1 MKNWLTRMVVLM
13 AMKMNDNYQLSIQEK
28 RKAIKILATIEL
40 AKDDFWYFCKAMD
53 NSFFNDT
60 KHYLKD
66 LAYQLNDFHK
76 TKPEIC
82 DTLIINMPPRAGK
95 TYILELYE
103 VWCKCKNPKSKSIIV
118 CYNEQLS
125 LIFSKAVRNLI
136 DTPKLNRYKIIP
148 NDIFPNIKIKKGS
161 SAQKMWSLENSSQI
175 NFLATSPGGTVTG
188 MAASER
194 GGNIIID
201 DLVKS
206 AYEAFNERIL
216 QEHWDYFSMTLFS
229 RREKGSK
236 LIICFTRWSPDDLVG
251 KYEKWAKDHNKEY
264 KKIVYKME
272 QENGEPLDVSIMT
285 KKEME
290 ERKNL
295 IGEIIWKA
303 NYQQEPES
311 IENKLYS
318 QLRAYLENEELQEIY
333 PKVQEIKPKNSQ
345 MGAIYCVCDVADS
358 GSDYTCAIV
367 FTVFMGKI
375 YILDVLY
382 TQEKMEVVEVRLA
395 KFLTKNQVRHCVIE
409 SNNGG
414 RGFARN
420 VQRILQQEINNNFT
434 EIETFTQTL
443 NKAARIFSNASDV
456 QRLIYFPFDFFT
468 RVEDGKYIV
477 CANKEHKDFIEHI
490 LGFVSVEDSEHD
502 DAEDALTM
510 VIEFCIKNNLV
521 I

>member
-1 MKNWLTRMVVLM
+1 MMKND
-13 AMKMNDNYQLSIQEK
+13 DNYHIDKIKEQ
-28 RKAIKILATIEL
+28 RKALKILATIEL
-40 AKDDFWYFCKAMD
+40 AKKDFWYFCRAMD
-53 NSFFNDT
+53 EKFFAND
-60 KHYLKD
+60 KDYLKD
-66 LAYQLNDFHK
+66 LANNLTLFHK
-76 TKPEIC
+76 TRPEEC

-103 VWCKCKNPKSKSIIV
+103 VWCKCKNPNSKSIIV

-136 DTPKLNRYKIIP
+136 DTQKLNRYKIIP
-148 NDIFPNIKIKKGS
+148 NDVFPNVNIKRGS
-161 SAQKMWSLENSSQI
+161 SSQRLWSLETSSQI

-188 MAASER
+188 MAAGGR

-216 QEHWDYFSMTLFS
+216 EEHWSYFTQTLAS

-251 KYEKWAKDHNKEY
+251 RYEKWAKEHNKTY

-272 QENGEPLDVSIMT
+272 QPDGSPLDESIMT
-285 KKEME
+285 KNEME

-311 IENKLYS
+311 IENKLYTE
-318 QLRAYLENEELQEIY
+318 LRAYVENEEQQ
-333 PKVQEIKPKNSQ
+333 KDHNQVQTIKPPTNQ
-345 MGAIYCVCDVADS
+345 MGAIYSVCDTADS
-358 GSDYTCAIV
+358 GSDYTCAIA
-367 FTVFMGKI
+367 FTVYMGKI
-375 YILDVLY
+375 FILDVIY
-382 TQEKMEVVEVRLA
+382 SQEKMEVSEVRLA
-395 KFLTKNQVRHCVIE
+395 KFLHKNQVRHCVIE
-409 SNNGG
+409 ANNGG
-414 RGFARN
+414 NGFARN
-420 VQRILQQEINNNFT
+420 VNRILKDDLNNNFT
-434 EIETFTQTL
+434 EIETFTQTK

-456 QRLIYFPFDFFT
+456 QRLVYFPFFWFL
-468 RVEDGKYIV
+468 RIEDGIYIV
-477 CANKEHKDFIEHI
+477 CENKEYKEFIEH
-490 LGFVSVEDSEHD
+490 LQNFVSVEDSEHD

>member
-1 MKNWLTRMVVLM
+1 MTKKN
-13 AMKMNDNYQLSIQEK
+13 NDDYILSLKEK
-28 RKAIKILATIEL
+28 RKALKILSMIQL
-40 AKDDFWYFCKAMD
+40 AKEDFWYFCKSMD
-53 NSFFNDT
+53 SQFFTED

-66 LAYQLNDFHK
+66 LAYQLDEFHK
-76 TKPEIC
+76 TPPNKC
-82 DTLIINMPPRAGK
+82 DTLIINIFPRAGK

-136 DTPKLNRYKIIP
+136 DTPKINQYKIIP
-148 NDIFPNIKIKKGS
+148 SDIFPGIELKKGS
-161 SAQKMWSLENSSQI
+161 SSQKMWSLSSSPQV

-188 MAASER
+188 MAAGAR

-236 LIICFTRWSPDDLVG
+236 LIICFTRWSPKDLVG
-251 KYEKWAKDHNKEY
+251 RYEQWAKDHNKTY

-272 QENGEPLDVSIMT
+272 QSDGQPIDTSIMT
-285 KKEME
+285 KEEME
-290 ERKNL
+290 ERKAL
-295 IGEIIWKA
+295 IGELIWRA

-311 IENKLYS
+311 IKNKLYT
-318 QLRAYLENEELQEIY
+318 QLRAYLDSEKEKELY
-333 PKVQEIKPKNSQ
+333 PEVQEILPNKNQLKSV
-345 MGAIYCVCDVADS
+345 YCVCDTADS
-358 GSDYTCAIV
+358 GSDYTCAIA

-382 TQEKMEVVEVRLA
+382 TQEKMEITEVRLA
-395 KFLTKNQVRHCVIE
+395 KFLHKNQVMHCVIE

-414 RGFARN
+414 EGFARN
-420 VQRILQQEINNNFT
+420 VQRILKQDIQNRFT
-434 EIETFTQTL
+434 TVETFHQNL

-456 QRLIYFPFDFFT
+456 QRLIYFPYNYFT
-468 RVEDGKYIV
+468 RINDLGQYVICD
-477 CANKEHKDFIEHI
+477 NKEHKDYIDH
-490 LGFVSVEDSEHD
+490 LLSFVSVEDSEHD
-502 DAEDALTM
+502 DAEDATTL
-510 VIEFCIKNNLV
+510 VIEFCLKNQLV
-521 I
+521 L